1 MVRRVALANKSPDEI
16 RAWLQAIRHALEHK
30 MYRERE
36 YLERRARRGIRTPID
51 EAYEADQ
58 ELEADLLALL
68 DEMEQHLDSG
78 MI

>member
-1 MVRRVALANKSPDEI
+1 MVRRIALANLSREEI
-16 RAWLQAIRHALEHK
+16 RLWIEVTRHALEHK
-30 MYRERE
+30 MHRERV

-58 ELEADLLALL
+58 ELEADLLAFL